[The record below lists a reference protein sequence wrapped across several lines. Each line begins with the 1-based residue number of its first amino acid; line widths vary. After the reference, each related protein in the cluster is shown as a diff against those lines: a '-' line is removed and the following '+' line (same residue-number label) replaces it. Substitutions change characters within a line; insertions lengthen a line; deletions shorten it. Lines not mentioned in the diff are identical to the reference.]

1 MATETWVLNET
12 LSGVTGA
19 GKTYNCSFVSNGVN
33 YSSIQLDPDKAYE
46 DELRYDSTTVYYYN
60 WNNQVYRTIT
70 FATAPT
76 GDLLTWLEA
85 NGTKQGGGFNYD

>member
-33 YSSIQLDPDKAYE
+33 SSSIQLDPDKAYE

-85 NGTKQGGGFNYD
+85 NGTKQGGGVQL